1 MIFRSRMA
9 ILLFCWIFVG
19 KWMVFMGCKVH
30 DARMMQKIKE
40 ILANRTGLGWV
51 LFQVSIIQRHQSTRA
66 IEWSACSFWMLC
78 WTWHFQLFSHVFP
91 MVTNWKKSGWGVTG
105 HPLALIH
112 VDPCWEDR
120 PWPWLLPHQLHQ
132 AARWDPWASGDTG
145 DTGDGISPS
154 GSGPAVGRGG
164 SRLGRWL
171 EQGHGLISAISD
183 PCNKVTRLW

>member
-120 PWPWLLPHQLHQ
+120 PWPLTTSASTTPSCTMGPLGLRWHRWHRWRDFSKWLGPCRWTWWKQ
-132 AARWDPWASGDTG
+132 AGEMTG
-145 DTGDGISPS
+145 TGTRTDK
-154 GSGPAVGRGG
+154 
-164 SRLGRWL
+164 
-171 EQGHGLISAISD
+171 
-183 PCNKVTRLW
+183 CNKRSLQ

>member
-91 MVTNWKKSGWGVTG
+91 MVTNWKKSGWGVHWTS
-105 HPLALIH
+105 LST
-112 VDPCWEDR
+112 DPCWSMLR
-120 PWPWLLPHQLHQ
+120 GQ
-132 AARWDPWASGDTG
+132 ALTLTTSAST
-145 DTGDGISPS
+145 TPS
-154 GSGPAVGRGG
+154 CTMGPLGPLG
-164 SRLGRWL
+164 RLGPLGLRWHRWRDFSKWL
-171 EQGHGLISAISD
+171 GLCRWTWWKQAGEMTGTGTRTD
-183 PCNKVTRLW
+183 KCNKRSLQ